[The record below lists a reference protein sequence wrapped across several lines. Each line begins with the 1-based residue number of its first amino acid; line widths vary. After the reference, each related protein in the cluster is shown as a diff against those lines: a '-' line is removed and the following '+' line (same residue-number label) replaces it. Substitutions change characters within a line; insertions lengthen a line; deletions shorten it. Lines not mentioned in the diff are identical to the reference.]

1 MGAYDGGEVCEL
13 FENYLLDDPSKLYK
27 KKNMGLYRDEG
38 MVFFKNKS
46 WTESEKI
53 EKAIHSIFREK
64 ELKITI

>member
-46 WTESEKI
+46 
-53 EKAIHSIFREK
+53 
-64 ELKITI
+64 